1 LTVSEPGK
9 RIVNT
14 KARENREREKPMRR
28 LLVILAAATVV
39 GAAFLAPA
47 ASSATKAH
55 VFSPAAHPFGATLG
69 EWQARW
75 FTWLMEIPAPSNPAL
90 DETGAL
96 CGVDQSG
103 PVWFTAP
110 VFHPGATTRACT
122 IPVGKAI
129 FVLGI
134 GNECSNIEP
143 PPFFGATEAELRTCA
158 ASGFEQ
164 FFGDATVSISVDGIE
179 VENLDSYR
187 TQTPLFSYT
196 LPEDN
201 LYGLPAGTVATKA
214 ISDGNA
220 VIVKP
225 LPSGE
230 HRIEINIFAPVL
242 GGAVDIIYNLTV
254 VAGAD

>member
-1 LTVSEPGK
+1 
-9 RIVNT
+9 
-14 KARENREREKPMRR
+14 MRR
-28 LLVILAAATVV
+28 LLVVLAAATLI
-39 GAAFLAPA
+39 GAAVLAPA
-47 ASSATKAH
+47 AGSATKAH

-69 EWQARW
+69 EWQAIW
-75 FTWLMEIPAPSNPAL
+75 FKWFMEIPAPSNPVF

-96 CGVDQSG
+96 CGVAQSG

-110 VFHPGATTRACT
+110 VVHPGTTTRACT
-122 IPVGKAI
+122 IPAGKAI

-143 PPFFGATEAELRTCA
+143 PPFFGATETELRTCA
-158 ASGFEQ
+158 ASGFDE
-164 FFGDATVSISVDGIE
+164 FFGDATISISVDGIP

-201 LYGLPAGTVATKA
+201 LFGLPAGTVATKA

-225 LPSGE
+225 LPPGD
-230 HRIEINIFAPVL
+230 HRIETHIVAPVL
-242 GGAVDIIYNLTV
+242 GGTLDVIYNLTV